1 MPARTPSSTRAL
13 LFQDLIDEPHCLWH
27 RASAEHWALMSR
39 CSPGIRRS
47 NSAGTPSGRARES
60 PTTCSAQA
68 CRASSAISCR
78 PAPPTCLTGFNPSGF
93 TAIVAMTIA
102 QPHREH
108 HSIRWGPQGCQPARE
123 VRHRARSNHRHM
135 ARGPARGKRPALLLV
150 PACVLRE
157 IFVLRLACL
166 SLRGPRIVTYS
177 PSIVHMMK
185 VQSPAMPLPLH
196 FRDRGHGRRR
206 GHHLGLTWDSRTSS
220 LMPALMLPRVWPP
233 RNHAGTTHLRHVR
246 HFAGS
251 VAAGTYRARNE
262 AHGSEKET
270 AATQESGRRRRDG
283 GVEFGGFARRANR
296 RNRQCGQ

>member
-1 MPARTPSSTRAL
+1 MLS
-13 LFQDLIDEPHCLWH
+13 
-27 RASAEHWALMSR
+27 
-39 CSPGIRRS
+39 
-47 NSAGTPSGRARES
+47 GT
-60 PTTCSAQA
+60 TDV
-68 CRASSAISCR
+68 
-78 PAPPTCLTGFNPSGF
+78 LTGFNHSGF
-93 TAIVAMTIA
+93 AAIVAMTIA

-196 FRDRGHGRRR
+196 FRDRGHGRRY
-206 GHHLGLTWDSRTSS
+206 GHHLGLTWDRRTSS